1 MEIIQAS
8 YLISSPSVDMCPKP
22 DRPEYAFIG
31 RSNVGKSSLINMLT
45 KKKEVAKTS
54 ITPGKTQLINHF
66 EVTGSDRKDWYLVD
80 LPGYGFAKVA
90 QSQRK
95 TWKKMIQD
103 YIQKRENL
111 VYLFALVDSRLE
123 PQKIDLDFINQLG
136 AWRVP
141 FAIVFTKA
149 DKSTQKETA
158 KNVHYFL
165 EKLKESWEEPP
176 PHFVTSAV
184 KHLGSK
190 QMLRFIEQQ
199 NEVFW
204 EHKKRMV

>member
-1 MEIIQAS
+1 
-8 YLISSPSVDMCPKP
+8 MCPKP

-31 RSNVGKSSLINMLT
+31 RSNVGKSSLINMLS

-54 ITPGKTQLINHF
+54 VSPGKTQLINHF
-66 EVTGSDRKDWYLVD
+66 EVTGSDKNKWYLVD

-95 TWKKMIQD
+95 NWKKMIAD

-123 PQKIDLDFINQLG
+123 PQKLDLDFINQLG
-136 AWRVP
+136 EWQIP
-141 FAIVFTKA
+141 FALVFTKA

-158 KNVHYFL
+158 KNVHNFL
-165 EKLKESWEEPP
+165 SELKKTWEELP

-184 KHLGSK
+184 KHLGAK
-190 QMLRFIEQQ
+190 AILNFIAEQ
-199 NEVFW
+199 NEVFAQ
-204 EHKKRMV
+204 HKNGMV

>member
-1 MEIIQAS
+1 MEIIHAS
-8 YLISSPSVDMCPKP
+8 YLISSPSVDLCPKP

-31 RSNVGKSSLINMLT
+31 RSNVGKSSLINMLC

-66 EVTGSDRKDWYLVD
+66 EVVGSDRQEWYLVD
-80 LPGYGFAKVA
+80 LPGYGFAKVS

-95 TWKKMIQD
+95 NWQKMIKD

-111 VYLFALVDSRLE
+111 VYLFALVDSRHE
-123 PQKIDLDFINQLG
+123 PQKLDLDFMNQLG
-136 AWRVP
+136 EWQMP

-158 KNVHYFL
+158 KNVHDFL
-165 EKLKESWEEPP
+165 EKLKESWEEAP

-184 KHLGSK
+184 KHLGTK
-190 QMLRFIEQQ
+190 QLMQFIAQQ
-199 NEVFW
+199 NEVFR
-204 EHKKRMV
+204 EHKKGMV

>member
-1 MEIIQAS
+1 
-8 YLISSPSVDMCPKP
+8 
-22 DRPEYAFIG
+22 
-31 RSNVGKSSLINMLT
+31 
-45 KKKEVAKTS
+45 
-54 ITPGKTQLINHF
+54 
-66 EVTGSDRKDWYLVD
+66 
-80 LPGYGFAKVA
+80 
-90 QSQRK
+90 
-95 TWKKMIQD
+95 MI
-103 YIQKRENL
+103 
-111 VYLFALVDSRLE
+111 DSRLE
-123 PQKIDLDFINQLG
+123 PQKIDIDFINQLG
-136 AWRVP
+136 QWQVP

-165 EKLKESWEEPP
+165 EKLKETWEELP

-199 NEVFW
+199 NEIFW